1 MVSHSWFRRIHPGF
15 TKCIARARRM
25 LPNLAHSSAPTLRA
39 YCRQLYRTLE
49 TQVMDFLIRARWYEL
64 DATRVGLSVS
74 AAEVQRSY
82 EHEKARRFTTPRAF
96 DGGKWQAASVSLP
109 KAELGTSWASNY
121 LRRPDNLCG
130 AARRTG
136 RGRASGPRSSMD
148 RARAS

>member
-1 MVSHSWFRRIHPGF
+1 
-15 TKCIARARRM
+15 M

-96 DGGKWQAASVSLP
+96 DAFLKQSGETVQDLLFRVRINQIATTL
-109 KAELGTSWASNY
+109 
-121 LRRPDNLCG
+121 
-130 AARRTG
+130 ARRGHKSPQAISRQLEASFKPQT
-136 RGRASGPRSSMD
+136 RCASGFRSSD
-148 RARAS
+148 CANQPAPAIG